1 MEEVESFKYLG
12 VWFAQKISGN
22 VQLEKIVELAEERA
36 NKVEWMARVDGEL
49 GRARS
54 ITMGISSKAWNMQ
67 WRCGGKT
74 VRKRSEAVQGRKLL
88 GGSTMAGEAV
98 HGEMGWRKLQ
108 ERREEKKVV
117 YG

>member
-22 VQLEKIVELAEERA
+22 VQLEKIMELAEERA

-67 WRCGGKT
+67 WRWEDGKKEVGDCTGKKT
-74 VRKRSEAVQGRKLL
+74 V
-88 GGSTMAGEAV
+88 GS
-98 HGEMGWRKLQ
+98 
-108 ERREEKKVV
+108 
-117 YG
+117 